1 MKLLKGKLV
10 INMKT
15 KKYNVQPTFN
25 YSDEDIVDIISSA
38 VYDIGYWGV
47 IDNDRNEWWE
57 ARREVTEDTT
67 FEDLMFHIL
76 KKGEEILILDR
87 EEMDEEDGEFW
98 SLTLDNL
105 LNGIKL
111 AIQNKYW
118 DGDIDTIDGQVGDII
133 FQYALF
139 NEIVFG

>member
-1 MKLLKGKLV
+1 MK
-10 INMKT
+10 
-15 KKYNVQPTFN
+15 YSVQPTFN
-25 YSDEDIVDIISSA
+25 YSDEDMIDIISSA
-38 VYDIGYWGV
+38 VYDIGYWSV
-47 IDNDRNEWWE
+47 IDNDSNEWWD
-57 ARREVTEDTT
+57 ARSEMPKDST
-67 FEDLMFHIL
+67 FEDLMYHIL
-76 KKGEEILILDR
+76 KKGERVIIFDAEDEDEI
-87 EEMDEEDGEFW
+87 W
-98 SLTLDNL
+98 HLTLDGL